1 MDAQEERFHNEE
13 LFERQLATFHPGL
26 WKIYKALE
34 DTKVNPIVI
43 PYVVEKMFEVATT
56 NEGHGHVQI
65 YIGKDKVS
73 VEAIPRTPKRD
84 FEASIILV
92 ETKTGI

>member
-1 MDAQEERFHNEE
+1 MDQPTEQAHNREV
-13 LFERQLATFHPGL
+13 FETQLATLHPGL
-26 WKIYKALE
+26 WKIHQMLE
-34 DTKVNPIVI
+34 VTKVNPIVVPFI
-43 PYVVEKMFEVATT
+43 IEKMHEVATT

-84 FEASIILV
+84 FEAKVILI
-92 ETKTGI
+92 EEIG